1 MLKSFL
7 ISLRRKP
14 KVVRDQAAMWFAGIF
29 TFVVFGF
36 WVFSLPGQFAGFS
49 GEQTGEIISTLK
61 EDIRTDVPNVS
72 EIKELPDEIRKLSA
86 STSEEEE
93 VIIPNEYPTTTPTTD
108 TPIRL
113 ATTTPSTTGNT
124 QNSQ

>member
-7 ISLRRKP
+7 INLRRKP

-36 WVFSLPGQFAGFS
+36 WVFSLPGQFSGFS
-49 GEQTGEIISTLK
+49 GEQTGEMISNLK
-61 EDIRTDVPNVS
+61 EDIQADAPNLSDIKDVPLEMS
-72 EIKELPDEIRKLSA
+72 ELVATSSDE
-86 STSEEEE
+86 EP
-93 VIIPNEYPTTTPTTD
+93 VVIPNEFPTTTPTLER
-108 TPIRL
+108 PIRIS
-113 ATTTPSTTGNT
+113 TTTPSTTGNT